1 MCCSGPEHVSKAAQD
16 VAKGKSMSSRTLLA
30 VVLLSLLV
38 LVGVSSAT
46 PIVDLSA
53 ASVPAPTISGVTT
66 STPAS
71 RGGALDSVETGV
83 PAAFYTINVTNW
95 STPSRNN
102 CTLTGDCQST
112 TKIPEPQS
120 LVLVGSGLLSMAG
133 YLRRRLAR

>member
-1 MCCSGPEHVSKAAQD
+1 MASTKLMGGIGV
-16 VAKGKSMSSRTLLA
+16 LLA
-30 VVLLSLLV
+30 LVVLA
-38 LVGVSSAT
+38 GVSSAT

-53 ASVPAPTISGVTT
+53 ASVPVPTISGVATT
-66 STPAS
+66 AQAS
-71 RGGALDSVETGV
+71 QGGSLDSVEAGV

-102 CTLTGDCQST
+102 CTLTGDCPST

-133 YLRRRLAR
+133 YLRRRLVR